1 MTSTNNM
8 SPTLTPAEEANIRE
22 RFLLV
27 DSSNV
32 GDVLDQMGLLDQG
45 LAADFGPYPAS
56 AGKVAGWA
64 YTIRGQMVPFDGTGD
79 AEKMKACQGVSAGQV
94 TVWSGDGEGICYFG
108 ELIALGMQERGCVGA
123 VADGGVR
130 DVRWLGE
137 HRFPVYARYRSPIQ
151 SIGRW
156 KVTGWQEP
164 VFMRGAAGSRIT
176 VHPGDFVLGDEDGVI
191 VIPRQ
196 HVAHVLKEAEHLT
209 NKEQLIRSELATGL
223 SLQAALQK
231 YGHV

>member
-1 MTSTNNM
+1 MNMMT
-8 SPTLTPAEEANIRE
+8 PELTPIDEADVRQ
-22 RFLLV
+22 RFLEV

-45 LAADFGPYPAS
+45 LAADFGPYPAT
-56 AGKVAGWA
+56 AGKLAGWA
-64 YTIRGQMVPFDGTGD
+64 YTVRGQMVPFDGTGD
-79 AEKMKACQGVSAGQV
+79 AQKMKACQGVGPGQV
-94 TVWSGDGEGICYFG
+94 SVWSGDGEGICYFG

-123 VADGGVR
+123 LADGGVR

-137 HRFPVYARYRSPIQ
+137 HKFPVYARYRSPIQ

-164 VFMRGAAGSRIT
+164 VFMRGAAGGRI
-176 VHPGDFVLGDEDGVI
+176 VVKPGDFILGDEDGVI
-191 VIPRQ
+191 VIPRDCVLEVL
-196 HVAHVLKEAEHLT
+196 VASERLTQKEV
-209 NKEQLIRSELATGL
+209 LIRKELATGL
-223 SLQAALQK
+223 SLQDALQK

>member
-1 MTSTNNM
+1 MNMMT
-8 SPTLTPAEEANIRE
+8 PELTPIDEADVRQ
-22 RFLLV
+22 RFLEV

-45 LAADFGPYPAS
+45 LAADFGPYPAT
-56 AGKVAGWA
+56 AGKLAGWA
-64 YTIRGQMVPFDGTGD
+64 YTVRGQMMPFDGTGD
-79 AEKMKACQGVSAGQV
+79 AQKMKACQGVGPGQV
-94 TVWSGDGEGICYFG
+94 SVWSGDGEGICYFG

-123 VADGGVR
+123 LADGGVR

-137 HRFPVYARYRSPIQ
+137 HKFPVYARYRSPIQ

-164 VFMRGAAGSRIT
+164 VFMRGAAGGRI
-176 VHPGDFVLGDEDGVI
+176 VVKPGDFILGDEDGVI
-191 VIPRQ
+191 VIPRDCVLEVL
-196 HVAHVLKEAEHLT
+196 VASERLTQKEV
-209 NKEQLIRSELATGL
+209 LIRKELATGL
-223 SLQAALQK
+223 SLQDALQK